1 MFCHLNYYPN
11 KKILKDYFF
20 AHEDE
25 SKVHEGIDRFGHRYK
40 FNFWKKLFHDTDEI
54 KNIIN
59 DLGLTDMKVSPRFS
73 FQFKNTLLPKHIDI
87 DRIVG
92 INFNLL
98 EPGQATIHI
107 NDIEYS
113 YESALIDVGSQPHSV
128 KPVNHD
134 RLVLKL
140 AIREPWDDIYEQLD
154 KRNLIKTKLT
164 SYSSQIAKQHMK
176 YVESGNGKVSNSRR
190 L

>member
-11 KKILKDYFF
+11 KKILRDYFF
-20 AHEDE
+20 KNEDA
-25 SKVHEGIDRFGHRYK
+25 SIVHEGIDKLGKNYVFP
-40 FNFWKKLFHDTDEI
+40 FWKKLYHNTTEV

-59 DLGLTDMKVSPRFS
+59 DLGLTSMNVSPRFS
-73 FQFKNTLLPKHIDI
+73 FQEKNTLLPKHIDI

-98 EPGQATIHI
+98 EPGQATIHM
-107 NDIEYS
+107 NDIKYS

-164 SYSSQIAKQHMK
+164 SYSSQIAKHHMK
-176 YVESGNGKVSNSRR
+176 YVESGNGKVSNSYR